1 MEPMCPVLYSQPICN
16 SKSRSLGI
24 LELIPD
30 MISCQKACTRR
41 RRTVFLLSKFQLVSE
56 KEVFPRLVVRRGEEW
71 RVDPRIRQPIETT
84 VVANRLFVFVM
95 PEQEEEAVA
104 EVYREGGKVFLDAY
118 RPRDKTS
125 SNVKL
130 EMELKVH
137 NGPGEVCS
145 LCVEDPDKISGRPAG
160 DESLQQRLVATG
172 TARPGVK
179 RRRRENVNNSISTSE
194 SPQPD
199 HTSSPP
205 SSHLSPEQQLFHEI
219 DGLEVDGPGP
229 GVGGGWDLEDL
240 HSLGMPDVLRGVV
253 GREAP
258 GATSPDYLSQ
268 GAPADNYLCAPSV
281 LEPMVGA
288 ENLAAGFAVQR
299 IPPASPYR
307 AQRSN
312 EPDEYLYPASL
323 VDSEEPPGCS
333 YMAESASLASSD
345 LVDISP
351 LDSAAGNVESASLLS
366 WPTPGELE
374 EEEEERAEEMHCDG
388 LSLSSSSSSSIQRV
402 TLTKKRMR
410 HNGSAPCFMVLPQE
424 EKEMAGDPKLERRK
438 EERVATIDLISRINC
453 VQESLVKE
461 EEPLHED
468 LPEHNGAAQRE
479 AKVMEMAKKFG
490 GAKQKCLQR
499 IRSNLQMGKSKEGV
513 GVGEESQNGD
523 LADRRWEKA

>member
-1 MEPMCPVLYSQPICN
+1 MV
-16 SKSRSLGI
+16 
-24 LELIPD
+24 
-30 MISCQKACTRR
+30 SCQKACTRR

-95 PEQEEEAVA
+95 PEQEEDAIA
-104 EVYREGGKVFLDAY
+104 EIYREGGKVFLDAY

-145 LCVEDPDKISGRPAG
+145 LCIEDPDKISGRPSG
-160 DESLQQRLVATG
+160 DESLQQRLAATG

-179 RRRRENVNNSISTSE
+179 RRRRENVNNSISTTE
-194 SPQPD
+194 SPQRE
-199 HTSSPP
+199 HTSSPS

-219 DGLEVDGPGP
+219 DGLDVDGSGP
-229 GVGGGWDLEDL
+229 GAGGGWDLEDL

-258 GATSPDYLSQ
+258 GAPSPDYLSL
-268 GAPADNYLCAPSV
+268 GAPSDNYLCAPSIV
-281 LEPMVGA
+281 EPMAGA
-288 ENLAAGFAVQR
+288 ENLAAELAVQR
-299 IPPASPYR
+299 LIPSSPYR

-312 EPDEYLYPASL
+312 EQNEYQYPASL

-351 LDSAAGNVESASLLS
+351 LDSAAGNIESASLLS
-366 WPTPGELE
+366 WPTPGGME
-374 EEEEERAEEMHCDG
+374 EEEEEEEEEMDERSEEMHCDG

-402 TLTKKRMR
+402 TLAKRRMR
-410 HNGSAPCFMVLPQE
+410 
-424 EKEMAGDPKLERRK
+424 
-438 EERVATIDLISRINC
+438 
-453 VQESLVKE
+453 
-461 EEPLHED
+461 
-468 LPEHNGAAQRE
+468 
-479 AKVMEMAKKFG
+479 
-490 GAKQKCLQR
+490 
-499 IRSNLQMGKSKEGV
+499 
-513 GVGEESQNGD
+513 
-523 LADRRWEKA
+523 